1 MNVLVVYDSY
11 FGNTEDIAIAIG
23 NALKEYMSIDIKRVS
38 KLDPKYVKGIDFMV
52 VGSPTRAFQATRKI
66 KEFLKGIS
74 KEEYAHMKVI
84 AFDTRVAMEDTDSKM
99 LNRMVKTFGYAAK
112 PMGEIM
118 KKRGAKLLLDPIG
131 FYVKDTEG
139 PLKAGEKERAAA
151 WVKEALQRELT

>member
-1 MNVLVVYDSY
+1 MKALVVYDSY
-11 FGNTEDIAIAIG
+11 FGNTEDVAIAIG
-23 NALKEYMSIDIKRVS
+23 NALKETMSVDVKRVS
-38 KLDPKYVKGIDFMV
+38 KLDPKYVKEIDFMV
-52 VGSPTRAFQATRKI
+52 VGSPTRAFQATRKV

-84 AFDTRVAMEDTDSKM
+84 AFDTRIATEDTDSKL

-139 PLKAGEKERAAA
+139 PLKTGEKERAVA
-151 WVKEALQRELT
+151 WVKEVIQKELT

>member
-1 MNVLVVYDSY
+1 MKALVVYDSY

-23 NALKEYMSIDIKRVS
+23 NVLKEHMSVDIRRVS
-38 KLDPKYVKGIDFMV
+38 KLDPKRVKGIDFMV

-66 KEFLKGIS
+66 KEFLKGIT

-84 AFDTRVAMEDTDSKM
+84 AFDTRMATEDTDSKM

-131 FYVKDTEG
+131 FYVKGTEG
-139 PLKAGEKERAAA
+139 PLKAGEKERAAT
-151 WVKEALQRELT
+151 WIKEALQKELT